1 MLRRVASAVIAAG
14 VALGQA
20 SPASA
25 ADPDALWKVVDGQCK
40 PDQRAHGDPAPCAL
54 VAEGPGG
61 YAVLKDLVGATQFL
75 LIPTA
80 RITGIESPE
89 LLQPGSSNYFAAAWR
104 ARTFVD
110 QRAGEVLPR
119 DWLSLAVN
127 SEVGRTQDQLHV
139 HVDCVRSDVRDAVQR
154 HVDELGPDWTAFP
167 EPLAGHHY
175 EATAVRGDDLDGAD
189 PFLLLADRMPGARTE
204 MGLHTLVVVGAWFG
218 DGRPGF
224 VVLTDRADG
233 TNLASG
239 EELQDHDDCP
249 PPRNTWAK

>member
-1 MLRRVASAVIAAG
+1 MLRRVAAAAIAAG

-25 ADPDALWKVVDGQCK
+25 DPDALWKIVDGQCV

-89 LLQPGSSNYFAAAWR
+89 LLHPGAANYFAAAWR

-154 HVDELGPDWTAFP
+154 HVDELGPGWTPFP
-167 EPLAGHHY
+167 EPLADHHY
-175 EATAVRGDDLDGAD
+175 EATTVRGDDLDDAD
-189 PFLLLADRMPGARTE
+189 PFLLLADGIPGARVE

-224 VVLTDRADG
+224 VVLADRADG

-239 EELQDHDDCP
+239 EELQDHDACP